1 MLKWFPYNK
10 FNNVEY
16 LDKGGFG
23 TIYKAIWKDKNKAV
37 VLKSLNNMNENSND
51 FLNEWKYHQSLDSY
65 RFIKLYGF
73 TKDPVTSDYMVV
85 MDYANKGERPEIPE
99 NTPQCYVDLM
109 KKCWDEDPLKRPS
122 SEEVLNTI
130 EKWIFIP
137 NRININ
143 EELINQI
150 MEFINAPIEHK
161 NPITEFH
168 SQACYTSR
176 LLNFTSKKLNDIL
189 KSECL
194 DCIVNDMN
202 SFDVK
207 SDKTN

>member
-1 MLKWFPYNK
+1 
-10 FNNVEY
+10 
-16 LDKGGFG
+16 
-23 TIYKAIWKDKNKAV
+23 
-37 VLKSLNNMNENSND
+37 MNENSND
-51 FLNEWKYHQSLDSY
+51 FLNEWKYHQSLGSY
-65 RFIKLYGF
+65 QFIKLYGF
-73 TKDPVTSDYMVV
+73 TKDPDTSDYMVV
-85 MDYANKGERPEIPE
+85 MDYANK
-99 NTPQCYVDLM
+99 DLM

-130 EKWIFIP
+130 KKWIFIP
-137 NRININ
+137 NRMKIKDIN

-150 MEFINAPIEHK
+150 MEFINAPIEYK

>member
-1 MLKWFPYNK
+1 MAQSNDKVSSSTEEFEGNNIKKLKDWFPW
-10 FNNVEY
+10 
-16 LDKGGFG
+16 GFG

-85 MDYANKGERPEIPE
+85 MDYANK
-99 NTPQCYVDLM
+99 
-109 KKCWDEDPLKRPS
+109 
-122 SEEVLNTI
+122 
-130 EKWIFIP
+130 
-137 NRININ
+137 
-143 EELINQI
+143 
-150 MEFINAPIEHK
+150 
-161 NPITEFH
+161 
-168 SQACYTSR
+168 ACYTSR

-202 SFDVK
+202 SFVD
-207 SDKTN
+207 